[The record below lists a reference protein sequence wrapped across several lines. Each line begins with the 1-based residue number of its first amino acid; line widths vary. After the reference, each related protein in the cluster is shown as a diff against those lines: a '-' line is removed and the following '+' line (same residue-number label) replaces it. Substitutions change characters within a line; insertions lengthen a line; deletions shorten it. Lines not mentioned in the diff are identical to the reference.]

1 MSAKGVGCCG
11 PGFEDEGWRGW
22 FWGVSLWVG
31 WFGADE
37 GGGSRFRR
45 MRIRRDWF
53 ML

>member
-1 MSAKGVGCCG
+1 VRRVCVVDLGLKMKGGGVG
-11 PGFEDEGWRGW
+11 GW

-45 MRIRRDWF
+45 MRMRRDWF